1 MDEKD
6 ISCRDVFAIW
16 EKEFPPAA
24 EPPKQ
29 EETLFKIEEEQQP
42 VEPEQAPVIPPAAPS
57 IELPKDF
64 EENLVNKITSAI
76 LEKLSAQGGEQNG

>member
-16 EKEFPPAA
+16 EKEFPPVA

-29 EETLFKIEEEQQP
+29 EDTLFKIEEEKP
-42 VEPEQAPVIPPAAPS
+42 AEPEQAPEIPPATPS
-57 IELPKDF
+57 FELPKDF